1 MIQGAAVL
9 RGVLN
14 CSARP
19 RVAVYPGFVSL
30 YESHWKAIPAA
41 RLALPTVAP
50 SELMVNCPSR
60 GPTWLKPSRSVAAEA
75 VARSMPL
82 KIAESRPPQG
92 SISNMDTIDKNQQTS
107 EAIKAIRGFLVC
119 LSNARVRPAGP
130 RPAFG
135 RPFVAHS
142 SQ

>member
-1 MIQGAAVL
+1 MIQGAVVL
-9 RGVLN
+9 REGLN
-14 CSARP
+14 CSREAAR
-19 RVAVYPGFVSL
+19 RGVSGICVAD
-30 YESHWKAIPAA
+30 ESHWKAIPAA

>member
-14 CSARP
+14 CSREAAR
-19 RVAVYPGFVSL
+19 RGVSGILVAN
-30 YESHWKAIPAA
+30 ESQRKTIPAA

-119 LSNARVRPAGP
+119 LSNARVLGLERAQL
-130 RPAFG
+130 FG
-135 RPFVAHS
+135 AVRGS
-142 SQ
+142 S